1 MSASMSKPLR
11 LLIARLLGI
20 VAFNSAALVYMP
32 ANASWWSPLAVGAAC
47 YMLADLW
54 AVMTVGRD

>member
-1 MSASMSKPLR
+1 MSKPLR
-11 LLIARLLGI
+11 LLFARLLGI
-20 VAFNSAALVYMP
+20 VAFNGAAFVYLP
-32 ANASWWSPLAVGAAC
+32 VDRPWWSPLAVGAAC